1 MPSETSGQ
9 SGCTNMAYR
18 EYVNLV
24 SDDDNEF
31 IDDDDEP
38 QLSQAIAASLE
49 EASTV
54 LENKSS
60 LDLVYSLQHENLHA
74 DSEDPVTITIQRKS
88 ILPSTLRAI
97 NRTSFSFFQRVC
109 INFSGEDAIDGGG
122 PKREY
127 FRLLM
132 KSIQEMGIFEGCWF
146 SHDLSLLGDD
156 KYALAGKLVAWS
168 ILQGGPGPRCMSD
181 EGYNILCE
189 KPYSCDGAIEDVS
202 EQHLKVLLRD
212 IKNCTSEEN
221 FTAVVDKYGDEISFH
236 GFSRIYLSKLSNK
249 DDILKCLLRQY
260 FVFRVYA
267 EVDQFFCGLNHIAG
281 IGAMVKKH
289 PSLFLTFLSAKVE
302 SIKLCQFK
310 MLCNFSW
317 SPEGSNARTREDST
331 VYCWEIFL
339 QDAEENQSDITLQD
353 VLVFITGADN
363 IPALGFPKPIDI
375 HFYDNDL
382 ANNCRRRPWTS
393 TCALTLN
400 LPRGIED
407 PDELSNLMKECI
419 LNSPGFGK
427 L

>member
-1 MPSETSGQ
+1 M
-9 SGCTNMAYR
+9 
-18 EYVNLV
+18 
-24 SDDDNEF
+24 
-31 IDDDDEP
+31 
-38 QLSQAIAASLE
+38 
-49 EASTV
+49 
-54 LENKSS
+54 K
-60 LDLVYSLQHENLHA
+60 NLHA
-74 DSEDPVTITIQRKS
+74 ESEEQVTITIQRKS
-88 ILPSTLRAI
+88 IMPSTLRAI
-97 NRTSFSFFQRVC
+97 NRTSFSFFQRVF

-146 SHDLSLLGDD
+146 SHDLSLLGDE
-156 KYALAGKLVAWS
+156 KYALAGKLIAWS

-181 EGYNILCE
+181 EGYSILCE

-202 EQHLKVLLRD
+202 DQHLKVLLRD
-212 IKNCTSEEN
+212 IKNCTSEDD

-236 GFSRIYLSKLSNK
+236 GFSRIYLSQLSNK

-281 IGAMVKKH
+281 IGAVVKKH
-289 PSLFLTFLSAKVE
+289 PSLFTAFLSAKVE
-302 SIKLCQFK
+302 PINLCTLK

-317 SPEGSNARTREDST
+317 SPEGSNGRTREDST
-331 VYCWEIFL
+331 VYCWELFL
-339 QDAEENQSDITLQD
+339 QDAEENQSCITLQD
-353 VLVFITGADN
+353 VLAFITGADE

-375 HFYDNDL
+375 HFYDYEL

-407 PDELSNLMKECI
+407 PDELSNLLKECI